1 MLAMAIMMI
10 FAAIS
15 VLLQQQYHQI
25 AQAFPCVGHS
35 AKEYCMGYHDGAI
48 QANRDY
54 KIGNNLDVDQHRCTA
69 SALYCNGY
77 NRGYSD
83 QADFLG

>member
-1 MLAMAIMMI
+1 MLPPNLSFGEAIGF
-10 FAAIS
+10 FA
-15 VLLQQQYHQI
+15 
-25 AQAFPCVGHS
+25 
-35 AKEYCMGYHDGAI
+35 YCMGYHNGAI

-54 KIGNNLDVDQHRCTA
+54 KVGNNLDVDQHRCTAA